1 MGHGDCV
8 DNVVETVVVG
18 SEIKI
23 SDLLSCQSFKKI
35 GKFRVL
41 FLRVTHV

>member
-18 SEIKI
+18 SKIKI
-23 SDLLSCQSFKKI
+23 SDLL
-35 GKFRVL
+35 
-41 FLRVTHV
+41 

>member
-18 SEIKI
+18 SKIKI
-23 SDLLSCQSFKKI
+23 SDLLSCFKSFEKS
-35 GKFRVL
+35 R
-41 FLRVTHV
+41 